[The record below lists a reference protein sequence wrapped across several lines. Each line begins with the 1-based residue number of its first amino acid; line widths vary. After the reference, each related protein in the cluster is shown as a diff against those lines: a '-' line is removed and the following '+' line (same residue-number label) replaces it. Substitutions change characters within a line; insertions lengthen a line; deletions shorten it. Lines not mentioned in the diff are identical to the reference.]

1 MGRVAYVNGRYVPHD
16 HANVHIEDRGYQ
28 FADGVYEV
36 VPVSHAVLIDEEPHL
51 DRLGYSLAE
60 LRIDW
65 PVSRA
70 ALKLILR
77 EVMNRNQLVRGLI
90 YFQVSRGVAPR
101 DHKFPTKATKSS
113 LIVTTKR
120 TAPHSPEFLAAG
132 VSVSTQPDIRWERCD
147 IKSLSLLPNILAKQA
162 AHETGAFEAWLVDA
176 DGRVTE
182 GSSTN
187 AWIVTHAGEI
197 VTHPKSHDILGGIT
211 RQSILQLAQAKGLT
225 LAERGFTLDEA
236 RGAAEAF
243 LTSSSAF
250 VLPVVRIDGQPV
262 ADGKPGPI
270 TKQLRMTY
278 INNMTQQIFA
288 ARPELAA

>member
-16 HANVHIEDRGYQ
+16 QAQVQIEDRGYQ

-36 VPVSHAVLIDEEPHL
+36 VPVSHRVLIDEEPHL

-60 LRIDW
+60 LRIPW
-65 PVSRA
+65 PVSRP

-77 EVMNRNQLVRGLI
+77 EMLSRNDLTRGLL
-90 YFQVSRGVAPR
+90 YFQVTRGVAPR
-101 DHKFPTKATKSS
+101 DHKFPAKAKSS
-113 LIVTTKR
+113 LVITAKHTK
-120 TAPHSPEFLAAG
+120 PHSPTLLAAG

-147 IKSLSLLPNILAKQA
+147 IKSLSLLPNILAKQS

-176 DGRVTE
+176 NGMVTE

-187 AWIVTHAGEI
+187 AWIVTHSSEI
-197 VTHPKSHDILGGIT
+197 VTHPKSNDILGGIT
-211 RQSILQLAQAKGLT
+211 RQSLLQLAQSKGLI

-250 VLPVVRIDGQPV
+250 VLPVVQIDGKPV

>member
-16 HANVHIEDRGYQ
+16 HAVVHIEDRGYQ

-77 EVMNRNQLVRGLI
+77 EVLNRNQLVRGLI

-101 DHKFPTKATKSS
+101 DHKFPSKKTKSS
-113 LIVTTKR
+113 LVVTAKR
-120 TAPHSPEFLAAG
+120 TAPHSPALLASG
-132 VSVSTQPDIRWERCD
+132 VSVVTQLDIRWERCD

-162 AHETGAFEAWLVDA
+162 AHEAGAFEAWLVDG
-176 DGRVTE
+176 DGLVTE

-187 AWIVTHAGEI
+187 AWIVTHSGEI
-197 VTHPKSHDILGGIT
+197 VTHPKSQGILGGIT
-211 RQSILQLAQAKGLT
+211 RQSLLQLAEKRGLT
-225 LAERGFTLDEA
+225 LAERGFTIDEA

-250 VLPVVRIDGQPV
+250 VLPVTRIDGEPV
-262 ADGKPGPI
+262 GDGKPGPI
-270 TKQLRMTY
+270 TKQLREIY

-288 ARPELAA
+288 ARPELAS

>member
-1 MGRVAYVNGRYVPHD
+1 MGRVAYVNGRYLPHD
-16 HANVHIEDRGYQ
+16 HAQVHIEDRGYQ

-36 VPVSHAVLIDEEPHL
+36 VPVSHGVLIDEEPHL

-60 LRIDW
+60 LRIAW
-65 PVSRA
+65 PVSRRV
-70 ALKLILR
+70 LKLILR
-77 EVMNRNQLVRGLI
+77 EMLSRNGLTRGLL
-90 YFQVSRGVAPR
+90 YFQVTRGVAPR
-101 DHKFPTKATKSS
+101 DHKFPAKAKSS
-113 LIVTTKR
+113 LVITAKHTK
-120 TAPHSPEFLAAG
+120 PHSPALLESG
-132 VSVSTQPDIRWERCD
+132 VAVSSQPDIRWERCD

-176 DGRVTE
+176 NGLVTE

-187 AWIVTHAGEI
+187 AWIVTHSGEI
-197 VTHPKSHDILGGIT
+197 VTHPKSNDILGGIT
-211 RQSILQLAQAKGLT
+211 RQSLLQLAQTKGLT

-236 RGAAEAF
+236 RAAAEAF

-250 VLPVVRIDGQPV
+250 VLPVTRIDGQSV
-262 ADGKPGPI
+262 ANGKPGPI
-270 TKQLRMTY
+270 TKQLRQIY